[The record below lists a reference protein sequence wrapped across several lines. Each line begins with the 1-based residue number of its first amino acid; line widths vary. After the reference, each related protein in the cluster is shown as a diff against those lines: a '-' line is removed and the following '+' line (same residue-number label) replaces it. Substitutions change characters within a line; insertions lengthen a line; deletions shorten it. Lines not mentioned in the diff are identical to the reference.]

1 MKPPFV
7 YKCLAKADLIKITLF
22 GVQCDR
28 HAAWECSRI
37 RSWRTLLFR
46 FLFKIC
52 KKTLVLYIF
61 RTPSLRPCWTP
72 KGTSKIQK
80 RAPRC
85 MRTLRQKTKRAP
97 RCMGTLFEHSRSRMV
112 AQDGFP
118 QIAQSIYFKRF
129 GTLFRQDG
137 QI

>member
-1 MKPPFV
+1 MLRFV
-7 YKCLAKADLIKITLF
+7 
-22 GVQCDR
+22 
-28 HAAWECSRI
+28 
-37 RSWRTLLFR
+37 
-46 FLFKIC
+46 FKIC
-52 KKTLVLYIF
+52 KKTWVLYIF

-72 KGTSKIQK
+72 KGTSKIPK

-118 QIAQSIYFKRF
+118 QIAQSICFKLF
-129 GTLFRQDG
+129 GTLFRPNGKTSLKDMERTATGHRKTKRQSETTKTVAPQVLENVDYLSNA
-137 QI
+137 